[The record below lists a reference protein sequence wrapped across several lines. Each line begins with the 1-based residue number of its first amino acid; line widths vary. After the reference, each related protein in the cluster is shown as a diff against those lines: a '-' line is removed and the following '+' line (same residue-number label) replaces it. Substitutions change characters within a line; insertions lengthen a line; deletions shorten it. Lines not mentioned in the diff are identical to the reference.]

1 MLVSQVYHYSGV
13 PMARILKRI
22 RNERKGKYDHLHG
35 FYPGET
41 TELNYESAD
50 KLQFMHAINLNR
62 SAWAVGRTIA
72 ACDLVK
78 YGVHVR
84 KIKRGNDVIQNPAL
98 TEVLHDNDILVISGK
113 PRRVERAERH
123 LLDGH

>member
-1 MLVSQVYHYSGV
+1 
-13 PMARILKRI
+13 
-22 RNERKGKYDHLHG
+22 
-35 FYPGET
+35 
-41 TELNYESAD
+41 
-50 KLQFMHAINLNR
+50 MHALNLNR

-72 ACDLVK
+72 ECDLVK

-84 KIKRGNDVIQNPAL
+84 KIKRGSEGIQTPAL

-123 LLDGH
+123 ILDGH